1 MTIDIEFLL
10 AWHPLLFFRWEC
22 RVERFNSGS
31 ILTAVGGGRWNV
43 HPLSAV
49 ERIRYKLANEKRRW
63 EVAVNH
69 EADVLLFAAHKS
81 TADIVARIAEIDV
94 YIVAHLAC
102 VLPQRNARSTSC
114 RASAFDIREQRK
126 AARRKEFPFAH
137 RSRPQAK
144 PLCT

>member
-1 MTIDIEFLL
+1 MVR
-10 AWHPLLFFRWEC
+10 HPLLFLMWKSCVEC
-22 RVERFNSGS
+22 FDRRDV
-31 ILTAVGGGRWNV
+31 LTAVGGGRWNV

-49 ERIRYKLANEKRRW
+49 KRVRHKLANEKCRR
-63 EVAVNH
+63 EIAVYNK
-69 EADVLLFAAHKS
+69 ADVLLFAAHET

-144 PLCT
+144 PLCTTPTQVH